1 MAPRKKA
8 EIIEDEIPDTPDIKH
23 EDKDLPEIEKIKA
36 QYEKQ
41 IADMA
46 EMQKAMQEQIR
57 QMQEQMESTKLP
69 KVVQVQT
76 DVEQVHFL
84 WNCECS
90 DENIQDFGEKGMY
103 GRIVGKHGEF
113 FVPKNELSRVL
124 DGMTRLCL
132 EKRWLIVVDGLNEQE
147 REAIGVNYKE
157 GELLDSMM
165 FLRLVELEDGILPI
179 FPKLCEGHKEMVA
192 KRYYEAYKSGNKHV
206 IRSVVVE
213 LNRLCKEAGM
223 KDNAFSAIIQEMN
236 EAEA

>member
-8 EIIEDEIPDTPDIKH
+8 ETAEEKKPAVPEKAEENDTAA
-23 EDKDLPEIEKIKA
+23 EIEKIRA

-46 EMQKAMQEQIR
+46 EMQKAMQEQMLR
-57 QMQEQMESTKLP
+57 MREQMEMVQKP
-69 KVVQVQT
+69 QVVQVQA

-84 WNCECS
+84 WNCECA
-90 DENIQDFGEKGMY
+90 DDNVQDFGVNGQY
-103 GRIVGKHGEF
+103 GRVVGKHGEF

-124 DGMTRLCL
+124 DGMTRMCL
-132 EKRWLIVVDGLNEQE
+132 DKRWLIVVDGLSEQE
-147 REAIGVNYKE
+147 REAIGVNYRD
-157 GELLDSMM
+157 GELLDKMM

-192 KRYYEAYKSGNKHV
+192 KRYYEAYKNGNKHV

-236 EAEA
+236 ESET